1 MSSSTSR
8 FKNVLAI
15 YGSILACC
23 LAVALMIGNNLE
35 NKAARL
41 DLKVMTLELKGD
53 SSVIDRMGKLRNLT
67 RAKAETMQVAAIFLV
82 VALAL
87 FSIAIGI
94 DEATERSIILGS
106 FFACLC
112 SLYFLWNFWQI

>member
-1 MSSSTSR
+1 MPNKPYRNTLAVYGAIVAC
-8 FKNVLAI
+8 VLAI
-15 YGSILACC
+15 
-23 LAVALMIGNNLE
+23 VLMLGNNLE

-67 RAKAETMQVAAIFLV
+67 RARAETMQVAAIFLV

-87 FSIAIGI
+87 FSIAIVVEESTVWLIVG
-94 DEATERSIILGS
+94 GS
-106 FFACLC
+106 CLACLC
-112 SLYFLWNFWQI
+112 SFYFLWRFWIS